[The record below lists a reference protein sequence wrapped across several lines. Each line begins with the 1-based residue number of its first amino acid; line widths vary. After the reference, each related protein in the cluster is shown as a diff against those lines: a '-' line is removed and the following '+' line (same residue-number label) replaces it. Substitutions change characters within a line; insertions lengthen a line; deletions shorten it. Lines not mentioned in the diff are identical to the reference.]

1 MNTII
6 FGSGFGLYG
15 YLPTIAYFSQKIFVI
30 NKYKNKIII
39 KKYIKFYNKKII

>member
-15 YLPTIAYFSQKIFVI
+15 YLPTIAYFSQKIFL
-30 NKYKNKIII
+30 NKKYKKKI
-39 KKYIKFYNKKII
+39 KNKKNIKI